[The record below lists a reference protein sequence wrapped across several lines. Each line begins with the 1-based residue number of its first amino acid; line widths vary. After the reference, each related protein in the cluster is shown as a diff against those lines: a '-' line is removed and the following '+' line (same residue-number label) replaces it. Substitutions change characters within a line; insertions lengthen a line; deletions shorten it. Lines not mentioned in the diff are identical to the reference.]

1 MSSTITARAQAL
13 SDADV
18 ERLRQATPGV
28 EQIVHFNHAA
38 ASLPSAA
45 TVQAVIGHLQREAAM
60 GPMEAARAQDTLD
73 ATRQLAA
80 RLIGAQPGEIAFA
93 SGCSDA
99 WGRAFAALGPWA
111 PGDRILVGRHEWGG
125 NLATMQQVAG
135 RAGARIEAIPCGA
148 DGRVSPD
155 ALQAM
160 LDDRVKLISLTWL
173 PANGGLVNPAAEI
186 GAIARRHGIAYIVD
200 AAQALG
206 QLPIDVA
213 TLGCDVLV
221 APVRKHLRGPRGLSL
236 LYVRDGFADRLVP
249 AFVDTSSAPIGID
262 GESAL
267 RRGAQ
272 RLETS
277 EQPVALLCGLANA
290 LQEALDLGIEAIRAR
305 LDANAG
311 TLRERLACIPGVTLH
326 DLGQPC
332 SALVS
337 FNVNGMAAAD
347 VRQALAQQGIN
358 ITANGVPYTPL
369 DMRARGLDSVARA
382 SVSYL
387 TSAAELDRLIA
398 AVTQLARH

>member
-1 MSSTITARAQAL
+1 MPQAAL

-18 ERLRQATPGV
+18 ERLRRATPGV
-28 EQIVHFNHAA
+28 AQIVHFNHAG

-45 TVQAVIGHLQREAAM
+45 TVQAVIDHLHREAAL
-60 GPMEAARAQDTLD
+60 GPMEAAQAAQDTL
-73 ATRQLAA
+73 AAARQRAA

-99 WGRAFAALGPWA
+99 WGRAFAALGPWG

-135 RAGARIEAIPCGA
+135 RTGARIEPIPCDA
-148 DGRVSPD
+148 DGRADPA

-160 LDDRVKLISLTWL
+160 LDDRVRLVSLTWL
-173 PANGGLVNPAAEI
+173 PANGGLINPAAAI
-186 GAIARRHGIAYIVD
+186 GAIARRHGIPYIID

-206 QLPIDVA
+206 QLPIDVGSV
-213 TLGCDVLV
+213 GCDVLV

-236 LYVRDGFADRLVP
+236 LYVRNGFAGRLAP
-249 AFVDTSSAPIGID
+249 AFVDTSSAPIGAD
-262 GESAL
+262 GGASVL
-267 RRGAQ
+267 RAGAQ
-272 RLETS
+272 CLETS
-277 EQPVALLCGLANA
+277 EQPAALLCGLANA

-305 LDANAG
+305 IDANAG
-311 TLRERLACIPGVTLH
+311 ALRNRLARIPGVTLH
-326 DLGQPC
+326 DLGEAC

-337 FNVNGMAAAD
+337 FNLDGMPAAD
-347 VRQALAQQGIN
+347 VRQALARQGIN

-369 DMRARGLDSVARA
+369 DMRTRGLDSVARA

-387 TSAAELDRLIA
+387 TSGAELDRLVA
-398 AVTQLARH
+398 AVTQLARHS

>member
-1 MSSTITARAQAL
+1 MPHAAL

-28 EQIVHFNHAA
+28 AQVVHFNHAG

-45 TVQAVIGHLQREAAM
+45 TVQAVIDHLHREAAA
-60 GPMEAARAQDTLD
+60 GPMEAARAAEDTL
-73 ATRQLAA
+73 AAARQRAA
-80 RLIGAQPGEIAFA
+80 RLIGAQPGEIAFG

-99 WGRAFAALGPWA
+99 WGRAFAALGPWK

-135 RAGARIEAIPCGA
+135 RAGARIESIPCDA
-148 DGRVSPD
+148 EGRVDPA

-160 LDDRVKLISLTWL
+160 LDERVRLVSLTWL
-173 PANGGLVNPAAEI
+173 PANGGLINPAAAI
-186 GAIARRHGIAYIVD
+186 GAVARRHGVPYIVD

-213 TLGCDVLV
+213 AVGCDVLV

-236 LYVRDGFADRLVP
+236 LYVRDGFAGRLAP
-249 AFVDTSSAPIGID
+249 AFVDTSSAPIGAD
-262 GESAL
+262 GASVLCA
-267 RRGAQ
+267 GAQ
-272 RLETS
+272 CLETS
-277 EQPVALLCGLANA
+277 EQPVALVCGLANA
-290 LQEALDLGIEAIRAR
+290 LQEALDLGIDAIRAR
-305 LDANAG
+305 IDATAG
-311 TLRERLACIPGVTLH
+311 ALRERLARIPGVTLH
-326 DLGQPC
+326 DLGGPC

-337 FNVNGMAAAD
+337 FNVEGLVAAD
-347 VRQALAQQGIN
+347 VRQALARQGIN

-369 DMRARGLDSVARA
+369 DMQARGLDSVARA

-387 TSAAELDRLIA
+387 TSGAEIDRLVA
-398 AVTQLARH
+398 AVAQLARR

>member
-1 MSSTITARAQAL
+1 MNTPQAGL
-13 SDADV
+13 TNADV
-18 ERLRQATPGV
+18 ERLRRATPGV
-28 EQIVHFNHAA
+28 AQIVHFNHAG
-38 ASLPSAA
+38 ASLPSGA
-45 TVQAVIGHLQREAAM
+45 TVQAVIDHLQREAAM
-60 GPMEAARAQDTLD
+60 GPMEAAQAAHDIL
-73 ATRQLAA
+73 AAARQRAA

-135 RAGARIEAIPCGA
+135 RAGARIEPIPCDA
-148 DGRVSPD
+148 DGRADPA

-160 LDDRVKLISLTWL
+160 LDERVRLVSLTWL
-173 PANGGLVNPAAEI
+173 PANGGLINPAAGI
-186 GAIARRHGIAYIVD
+186 GAVARRYGIPYIVD

-206 QLPIDVA
+206 QLPIDVGSV
-213 TLGCDVLV
+213 GCDVLV

-236 LYVRDGFADRLVP
+236 LYVRDGFAGRLAP
-249 AFVDTSSAPIGID
+249 AFVDTSSAPIGAD
-262 GESAL
+262 GASAL
-267 RRGAQ
+267 RPGAQ
-272 RLETS
+272 CLETS
-277 EQPVALLCGLANA
+277 EQPVALICGLANA

-305 LDANAG
+305 IDANAG
-311 TLRERLACIPGVTLH
+311 ALRDRLARIPGVTLH
-326 DLGQPC
+326 DLGETC

-337 FNVNGMAAAD
+337 FNVDSMPAAG

-369 DMRARGLDSVARA
+369 DMQARSLDSVARA

-387 TSAAELDRLIA
+387 TSGAELDRLVA
-398 AVTQLARH
+398 AVTALARHP

>member
-1 MSSTITARAQAL
+1 MPPAAL

-28 EQIVHFNHAA
+28 ARIVHFNHAA

-45 TVQAVIGHLQREAAM
+45 TVQAVVDHLGREAAM
-60 GPMEAARAQDTLD
+60 GPMEAARAAHDTL
-73 ATRQLAA
+73 AAARQRAA
-80 RLIGAQPGEIAFA
+80 RLVGAQPDEIAFA

-99 WGRAFAALGPWA
+99 WGRAFAALGPWG

-125 NLATMQQVAG
+125 NLATLQQVAG
-135 RAGARIEAIPCGA
+135 RAGARIEPIPCDAEGRA
-148 DGRVSPD
+148 DPA

-160 LDDRVKLISLTWL
+160 LDERVRLVSLTWL
-173 PANGGLVNPAAEI
+173 PANGGLINPAAAI
-186 GAIARRHGIAYIVD
+186 GAVARRHGIPYIVD

-206 QLPIDVA
+206 QLPIDVGSV
-213 TLGCDVLV
+213 GCDVLV

-236 LYVRDGFADRLVP
+236 LYVRDDFAARLAP
-249 AFVDTSSAPIGID
+249 AFVDTSSAPIGAA
-262 GESAL
+262 GVSAL
-267 RRGAQ
+267 RPGAR

-305 LDANAG
+305 IDANAG
-311 TLRERLACIPGVTLH
+311 ALRDRLARIPGVTLH
-326 DLGQPC
+326 DLGGVC

-337 FNVNGMAAAD
+337 FNVDGLAAPD
-347 VRQALAQQGIN
+347 VREALAGQGIN

-369 DMRARGLDSVARA
+369 DMRARGLDTVARA

-387 TSAAELDRLIA
+387 TSGAEIDRLVA
-398 AVTQLARH
+398 AVAQLAKH